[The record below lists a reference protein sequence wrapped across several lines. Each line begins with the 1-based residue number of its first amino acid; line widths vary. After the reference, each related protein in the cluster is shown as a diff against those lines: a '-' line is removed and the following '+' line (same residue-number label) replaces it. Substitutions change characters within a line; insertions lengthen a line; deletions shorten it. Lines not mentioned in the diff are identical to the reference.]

1 MPTAKGLALLLLLF
15 TTSSSLLLLLIPFSF
30 SGGYDLS
37 YAVNTL
43 FPRAFDIHNRTV
55 FDTTDLPWAALLRQ
69 SHGVVAAELRA
80 FEGLL
85 RALPVA
91 HPDLDL
97 DPDLHRDGAA
107 FPDLHRIPRV
117 EQFAAAEEGLNDGHD
132 SWRALFLRVTGE
144 DTDFARV
151 HFPRTLTL
159 LRRAEVLGMRA
170 WNGFISVLEP
180 LGHIPPHHGIYRG
193 IYRYH
198 LGIEVPA
205 ASSRSSGSGGG
216 GGGGGSSARSS
227 SGSTSIRTSSTS
239 STSSTSTSRG
249 GEWLGTA
256 GLARLECLVRGSEAD
271 QVGRGGGE
279 EVMAME
285 TETETETETVH
296 GDSEGGGSWNRGGSG
311 MAGAGGEDAVG
322 ERKRGIRKAD
332 AEGLKYG
339 WFSFGWA
346 EGKDVL
352 FDDCEPHQVKREQA
366 AARQRI

>member
-1 MPTAKGLALLLLLF
+1 MPTAKGLVLLLLLF
-15 TTSSSLLLLLIPFSF
+15 TTSSSVLLLLLIPFSF

-37 YAVNTL
+37 SAANTL

-55 FDTTDLPWAALLRQ
+55 FDTTDLPWAALLRR

-85 RALPVA
+85 RTLPVA
-91 HPDLDL
+91 HHPDPDLD
-97 DPDLHRDGAA
+97 RDGAT

-205 ASSRSSGSGGG
+205 VSSSSGGG
-216 GGGGGSSARSS
+216 GRSARSS
-227 SGSTSIRTSSTS
+227 SGSASSSTS
-239 STSSTSTSRG
+239 STSSTSTSTGTSRG
-249 GEWLGTA
+249 DDGWRLGTA

-271 QVGRGGGE
+271 RVGRGGGE
-279 EVMAME
+279 EAME
-285 TETETETETVH
+285 TEMEIVR
-296 GDSEGGGSWNRGGSG
+296 GNSEGGGSWNRGGSG
-311 MAGAGGEDAVG
+311 TAGAGGEDAVG
-322 ERKRGIRKAD
+322 ERKRGIRNAD
-332 AEGLKYG
+332 AAGLKYG

-346 EGKDVL
+346 EGRDVL
-352 FDDCEPHQVKREQA
+352 FDDCEPHQVNRERA
-366 AARQRI
+366 AARRRMLRGGGG